1 MKIAFFA
8 TPDIALESFKYF
20 IDSNDYE
27 VCALVTQPPKPS
39 CRGKKIIQSKIKTMA
54 LENGI
59 EVFEPHKISKEPDI
73 IEKLKSFECDF
84 FVTFAFGQILSQE
97 VIDIPKFV
105 TINLHASLL
114 PCYRGANPICEA
126 ILNGDKI
133 TGITT
138 MKTTLE
144 LDAGDICLQEE
155 INLDDDITTPELMKK
170 ISSLS
175 PALLDKTL
183 KGLYE
188 GTLKTKPQD
197 CTKATFTKKITKDE
211 KNIDWNNDAKK
222 IHDKIR
228 AMNTINTCHTNFG
241 GKIIKILKTKVVDSD
256 KNARCGEVICVN
268 KEGVCVCCANKAI
281 LLLSVK
287 PEGKGEMSA
296 YNWSLGAKIKAGDIL
311 GQC

>member
-20 IDSNDYE
+20 INSDEYE
-27 VCALVTQPPKPS
+27 VCALVTQPPRPS
-39 CRGKKIIQSKIKTMA
+39 CRGRKIIQSKIKTLA
-54 LENGI
+54 VESGI
-59 EVFEPHKISKEPDI
+59 EVFEPYKISKEPEI
-73 IEKLKSFECDF
+73 IEKLKAMECDF

-97 VIDIPKFV
+97 VIDIPKYA

-126 ILNGDKI
+126 ILNGDKK

-138 MKTTLE
+138 MKTVLE

-155 INLDDDITTPELMKK
+155 INLDDDITTPELMQK
-170 ISSLS
+170 ISALS
-175 PALLDKTL
+175 PILLDKTL
-183 KGLYE
+183 KGLYF
-188 GTLKTKPQD
+188 GTLKPIPQD
-197 CTKATFTKKITKDE
+197 GTKATFTKKITKDE
-211 KNIDWNNDAKK
+211 KNIDWHKDAKK

-228 AMNTINTCHTNFG
+228 AMNTINTCHTSFG
-241 GKIIKILKTKVVDSD
+241 GKIIKILKTKVVDMD
-256 KNARCGEVICVN
+256 KKVKCGEVISVN
-268 KEGVCVCCANKAI
+268 KDGICVGCADKAV

-296 YNWSLGAKIKAGDIL
+296 YNWSLGVKIKTGDIL